1 EELNGQQALDAAS
14 AAQVAVLLATGRA
27 LSGQRTGAVELAQNA
42 GAESRDEL
50 DRRLAAAEVA
60 LAAGDVGV
68 ALELARDTAVLA
80 ERAHRT
86 IELAS
91 ALVVGARPE
100 LARRDPGNAPAAPS
114 PPAPAAPA

>member
-1 EELNGQQALDAAS
+1 MP
-14 AAQVAVLLATGRA
+14 
-27 LSGQRTGAVELAQNA
+27 
-42 GAESRDEL
+42 GAESRDEP

-91 ALVVGARPE
+91 APVVVARLE
-100 LARRDPGNAPAAPS
+100 LARGDRGNARAAWPVA
-114 PPAPAAPA
+114 PPAGRGRRSGPRARPRAARAVCAGPR